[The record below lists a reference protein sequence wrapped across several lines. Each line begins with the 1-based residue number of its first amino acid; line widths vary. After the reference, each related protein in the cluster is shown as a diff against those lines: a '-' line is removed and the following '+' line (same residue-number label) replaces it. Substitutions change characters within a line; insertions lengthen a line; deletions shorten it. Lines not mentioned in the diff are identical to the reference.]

1 MKMSDV
7 FELPVID
14 VVHDGYSAE
23 QDKAAAHAINQ
34 HDALTQLN
42 KELVEALDAALIYS
56 MEFEIELDS
65 PESTVEAWK
74 VLAETQ
80 PFELL
85 KKAKEL
91 AE

>member
-23 QDKAAAHAINQ
+23 QDRAAAHAINQ

-42 KELVEALDAALIYS
+42 EELVEALEFAMCNLDPKVAPLI
-56 MEFEIELDS
+56 
-65 PESTVEAWK
+65 K
-74 VLAETQ
+74 R
-80 PFELL
+80 
-85 KKAKEL
+85 AKEL